1 MFVYVYI
8 LQEKKEL
15 LDKKK
20 TVPKVKAERRS
31 SANGCFCIFEI
42 QTTNNIP
49 IETGALK
56 NIANVQSK
64 IPVLESLFN
73 KVPGL

>member
-15 LDKKK
+15 LNKEK
-20 TVPKVKAERRS
+20 TVPKIKAERRS
-31 SANGCFCIFEI
+31 SANDCFCIFEI

-56 NIANVQSK
+56 NIANVHSK

>member
-15 LDKKK
+15 LNKEK
-20 TVPKVKAERRS
+20 TVPKIKAERRS
-31 SANGCFCIFEI
+31 SANNCFCIFEI

-56 NIANVQSK
+56 NIANVHSK
-64 IPVLESLFN
+64 IPVLESPFN

>member
-8 LQEKKEL
+8 LKEKKKL
-15 LDKKK
+15 LKKKK
-20 TVPKVKAERRS
+20 TTPKVKAERRS
-31 SANGCFCIFEI
+31 SANNCFCIFEI

-56 NIANVQSK
+56 HFEKVHSK
-64 IPVLESLFN
+64 IPVLKSLFD
-73 KVPGL
+73 KVPTL